1 VNHYDLP
8 PLTDEG
14 VDISFA
20 RVRAMLQGARYNEAF
35 ICREFGISRL
45 SELSKGEP
53 PRGTDAFLMLLFML
67 GRSVPVEVLQGA
79 FEFGGVFRSMLE
91 IGMLHIEGERGY
103 VPVLFY
109 EMDGVYIASDRI
121 HNVDGSRRDI
131 PADFVYLCFTENTD
145 SFLRLLPAEPK
156 GNFLEIGTGAGIAA
170 LKAAKTATNVW
181 ATDLSARAVLF
192 ADWNRRMNGIQNL
205 TVLPGD
211 VYEPLPGKRFKTIV
225 CHAPHDPGFRSDRTF
240 ANGGVDGEQ
249 VTLRLIAGLPEHLE
263 ENGEAILLTMG
274 TDRIGRPY
282 EERIRESLG
291 SHAEEFDLVL
301 IPLRERTSVEQQEW
315 SRTNPD
321 AQEGDAEGFAAL
333 DRQYAIERYVY
344 SAVYLKRHGEA
355 RMGRTVRRAP
365 MAQPTYA
372 DFIAALS
379 GAAGL
384 AYSVN

>member
-8 PLTDEG
+8 TLTDDG

-20 RVRAMLQGARYNEAF
+20 RVRAMLKGARFNEAF
-35 ICREFGISRL
+35 ICEEFGISKL
-45 SELSKGEP
+45 SELSNGEP

-79 FEFGGVFRSMLE
+79 FEFGGVFRSMLD
-91 IGMLHIEGERGY
+91 IGMLHIEDGRGY

-109 EMDGVYIASDRI
+109 EMDGVYLASDRI
-121 HNVDGSRRDI
+121 HNVDGSPRDI
-131 PADFVYLCFTENTD
+131 SADFVYLCFTENTD
-145 SFLRLLPAEPK
+145 AFLRLLPPEPK

-170 LKAAKTATNVW
+170 LKAAKSAANVW
-181 ATDLSARAVLF
+181 ATDISPRAVQF

-205 TVLPGD
+205 TVLEGD
-211 VYEPLPGKRFKTIV
+211 LYEPVRGKRFNTIV
-225 CHAPHDPGFRSDRTF
+225 CHAPHDPAFRRDRTF

-249 VTLRLIAGLPEHLE
+249 VTLRILAGLPEYLE
-263 ENGEAILLTMG
+263 NKGEAVLLTMG
-274 TDRIGRPY
+274 TDRTGRPY

-291 SHAEEFDLVL
+291 SHSDEFDLVL
-301 IPLRERTSVEQQEW
+301 IPLRERTAAEQQEW
-315 SRTNPD
+315 AHTNAN

-333 DRQYAIERYVY
+333 DRQYGIERYVY

-355 RMGRTVRRAP
+355 RAGTTVRRAP
-365 MAQPTYA
+365 LAQPTYA
-372 DFIAALS
+372 DLVSALKGS
-379 GAAGL
+379 AGL